1 MKLIPIAAA
10 ALIAAASAPAFSAT
24 VNIDFEDQISFD
36 SLNLASAPYGI
47 TANSAL
53 LGLANDGS
61 GSGSLGEFFS
71 NTPTGGSVVMFATA
85 PLAGQRAEIAITAG
99 SFLNSVSFY
108 YSAAE
113 AGQVDV
119 RDSAG
124 LSLGTFNF
132 VANSTS
138 STSPF
143 NTWGIGSIA
152 FTGPAYSIDFTG
164 IGNTAIDNV
173 SVSAVPLPA
182 AALLF
187 PLGAAALGASA
198 RRKRKA

>member
-1 MKLIPIAAA
+1 MKLIPFAAA
-10 ALIAAASAPAFSAT
+10 AFIAAASAPAFSAT
-24 VNIDFEDQISFD
+24 VNIDFEDQISFA

-71 NTPTGGSVVMFATA
+71 NTPTGGSVVMFATD

-113 AGQVDV
+113 AGRVDV

-132 VANSTS
+132 TANSTS

-143 NTWGIGSIA
+143 NTWGVGSIA
-152 FTGPAYSIDFTG
+152 FTGAAYSIDFSN
-164 IGNTAIDNV
+164 IGNTAIDNI